1 MTTIQKNQWKKKWK
15 NNLFCWVMGGLP
27 FVGFLLF
34 SLTPMAISLGLS
46 FTKLSSYNFLD
57 AEWRGLENYINLF
70 KDPQFYT
77 AIRNTLLAL
86 LVVPLNLLAG
96 MLIGLMLH
104 SKVVKCKSALR
115 IIFFIPY
122 LCSGVVLATT
132 FMWIFDAEFG
142 VINGILKSLGLAKLG
157 FFRDAKMFMP
167 TMFVMMV
174 WNAMGNYG
182 LQFFAALSNVPKDV
196 LEAAEIDGANS
207 VQRFFKITFPMIT
220 PTTFYMFTTG
230 LITGLQTFALF
241 QMVGNSLGGIFGGPF
256 GPNNMANTI
265 VYYLY
270 ICSFTW
276 LFRFGIGYGSAMAWA
291 LAVLIVIL
299 TVLNFKLQKKWVHY
313 D

>member
-1 MTTIQKNQWKKKWK
+1 MTAIQKKKWK
-15 NNLFCWVMGGLP
+15 NNLFCWALGGIP

-34 SLTPMAISLGLS
+34 SLTPMAISFVLS
-46 FTKLSSYNFLD
+46 FTKLSSFNFLD
-57 AEWRGLENYINLF
+57 AKWRGFENYINLF
-70 KDPQFYT
+70 QDPLFYT
-77 AIRNTLLAL
+77 AIKNTLIAL
-86 LVVPLNLLAG
+86 LVVPLNLVAG

-104 SKVVKCKSALR
+104 SQVVKCKGALR
-115 IIFFIPY
+115 IVFFVPY
-122 LCSGVVLATT
+122 LCSGVVLSTT

-142 VINGILKSLGLAKLG
+142 VINGIMKTFGLPKLG
-157 FFRDAKMFMP
+157 FFRDANMFMP

-182 LQFFAALSNVPKDV
+182 LQFFAALSSVPKTV

-230 LITGLQTFALF
+230 LITGLQTFVLF
-241 QMVGNSLGGIFGGPF
+241 QMVGGNLGNVFGGPF
-256 GPNNMANTI
+256 GPENMANTV

-276 LFRFGIGYGSAMAWA
+276 LFRFGIGYGSAMAWV
-291 LAVLIVIL
+291 LAILVIL
-299 TVLNFKLQKKWVHY
+299 LTILNFKLQKKWVHY

>member
-1 MTTIQKNQWKKKWK
+1 MNAIQKRKWK
-15 NNLFCWVMGGLP
+15 NNLFCWALGGLP

-34 SLTPMAISLGLS
+34 SLTPMAISFVLS
-46 FTKLSSYNFLD
+46 FTKLSSFNFLD
-57 AEWRGLENYINLF
+57 ANWKGFENYINLF
-70 KDPQFYT
+70 QDEMFYT
-77 AIRNTLLAL
+77 AIRNTLIAL
-86 LVVPLNLLAG
+86 LVVPLNLFAG

-104 SKVVKCKSALR
+104 SKVVKLKGFLR

-122 LCSGVVLATT
+122 LCSGVVLSTT

-142 VINGILKSLGLAKLG
+142 VINGIFKALGLPKLG
-157 FFRDAKMFMP
+157 FFRDANMFMP

-182 LQFFAALSNVPKDV
+182 LQFFAALSSVPQTV

-207 VQRFFKITFPMIT
+207 VQRFFKITFPMIS

-230 LITGLQTFALF
+230 LITGLQTFVLF
-241 QMVGNSLGGIFGGPF
+241 QMVGNSLGNVFGLPF
-256 GPNNMANTI
+256 GPENKANTV

-270 ICSFTW
+270 VCSFTW
-276 LFRFGIGYGSAMAWA
+276 LFRFGIGYGSAMAWV
-291 LAVLIVIL
+291 LAILVIL
-299 TVLNFKLQKKWVHY
+299 LTILNFKLQKKWVSY